1 MIRFMSMTRHVAL
14 AAATVAMLTMAMP
27 GTSHAADFSDGQLK
41 SFAMAWTGINQLA
54 EQWRPQVEAATSE
67 DQAAEMLQQFEA
79 EANQVIEQTDG
90 IGATDYENIMKA
102 AQADPALKE
111 RIFAM
116 LQEAQP
122 Q

>member
-1 MIRFMSMTRHVAL
+1 MTRIFPFFRHAAIAFATTAMLSL
-14 AAATVAMLTMAMP
+14 AAP
-27 GTSHAADFSDGQLK
+27 GVSHAEEFSDGQLK

-54 EQWRPQVEAATSE
+54 EEWKPQVEAAESK
-67 DQAAEMLQQFEA
+67 DRAAELLEQFEA
-79 EANQVIEQTDG
+79 EANDVIEETDG
-90 IGATDYENIMKA
+90 IGTAEYQSIMKA

-116 LQEAQP
+116 LQEVQ